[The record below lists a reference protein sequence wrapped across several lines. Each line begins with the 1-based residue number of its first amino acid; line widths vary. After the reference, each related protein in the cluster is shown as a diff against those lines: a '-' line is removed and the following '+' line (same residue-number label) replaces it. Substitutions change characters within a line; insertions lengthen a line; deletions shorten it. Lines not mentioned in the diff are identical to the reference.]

1 MNTNAI
7 LEADAVKK
15 AIQSHSSWMI
25 EKMHALVGAQS
36 FSGHEEAAQAVMREI
51 LSELRFSVVDVPV
64 EPDKLAAH
72 PKLGHLYSP
81 EVKELTGCPNLW
93 GTLLPREQKGRSLL
107 INGHVDVVPTG
118 AASLWE
124 RDPFATYIKEGWFYG
139 RGAGD
144 MKSGLIC
151 VATALK
157 ALSSLG
163 FQPAAPFYFNSVVEE
178 ECTGNGALAS
188 AAFLYDHGI
197 AVDAMLD
204 PEPFGETLM
213 SAQVGTVWGQFH
225 LTGRPAHAAYAQQ
238 GINPIEAAIHVWQ
251 RMKEVEARW
260 NEPASKHPAFAD
272 VAHPLNFNLGKIQG
286 GEWASSVPTTCRVDF
301 RFGMYPGADVD
312 AAKAEITE
320 TIRQAL
326 MELKEAPKCTV
337 TWNGFHAP
345 GCTIDLDT
353 APLKLL
359 SDCHADLHGKAPA
372 SRPLTGTT
380 DVRAFLLGLGIPC
393 TCYGADAK
401 NIHGLDECVEL
412 ASMERVAMTYALF
425 IARWCGLENLSR

>member
-1 MNTNAI
+1 MNTSNDLDI
-7 LEADAVKK
+7 DAVKK
-15 AIQSHSSWMI
+15 AIHSHSSWMI

-36 FSGHEEAAQAVMREI
+36 FSGHEEAAQAVMRDI
-51 LSELRFSVVDVPV
+51 LIGLRFTVDEIPV
-64 EPDKLAAH
+64 NPQQLAAH
-72 PKLGHLYSP
+72 PKVGYLYSP

-93 GTLLPREQKGRSLL
+93 GTLMPRERAGQSLL

-118 AASLWE
+118 AAALWE
-124 RDPFATYIKEGWFYG
+124 RDPFATYLKDGWFYG

-151 VATALK
+151 VVTALK

-163 FQPAAPFYFNSVVEE
+163 LQPAAQLYFNSVVEE

-188 AAFLYDHGI
+188 AAYIHDHGI
-197 AVDAMLD
+197 AIDAMLD
-204 PEPFGETLM
+204 PEPFGETIM

-260 NEPASKHPAFAD
+260 NEPARKHPAFAD

-301 RFGMYPGADVD
+301 RFGLYPGADVA

-326 MELKEAPKCTV
+326 QELKELPKCEI

-345 GCTIDLDT
+345 GCTIDLDA
-353 APLKLL
+353 APFKLL
-359 SDCHADLHGKAPA
+359 GDCHADLHGSLPA
-372 SRPLTGTT
+372 RRPLTGTT
-380 DVRAFLLGLGIPC
+380 DVRAFLLGLGIPS
-393 TCYGADAK
+393 TCYGATAQ
-401 NIHGLDECVEL
+401 NIHGLDECVEI

-425 IARWCGLENLSR
+425 IARWCGLESCR